1 MFMKTKMTDNAGGRN
16 YVTPE
21 ALPFVLTPEGILCSS
36 VGTLHEGFSLQDA
49 PENGFDWK

>member
-1 MFMKTKMTDNAGGRN
+1 MFMKTKMTYNAGERN

-21 ALPFVLTPEGILCSS
+21 ALPFALTPEGILCSS
-36 VGTLHEGFSLQDA
+36 VGTLHEGFNLQDA